1 MTLFI
6 EGHAFGYELSRVA
19 QMFFPGEKV
28 VFQEGAPC
36 GAPALGARLCGGVL
50 TVSYR
55 EASGRLHSAP
65 EETAAPGC
73 TPGEMEHMFGVM
85 LYRLL
90 SRATGSVRRGAC

>member
-6 EGHAFGYELSRVA
+6 EGHTFGYELSRVA

-28 VFQEGAPC
+28 VFQEGAPQ

-50 TVSYR
+50 SVSYR
-55 EASGRLHSAP
+55 DASGSLRSVP

-73 TPGEMEHMFGVM
+73 APGD
-85 LYRLL
+85 RK
-90 SRATGSVRRGAC
+90 SVV

>member
-55 EASGRLHSAP
+55 ELEREIAAGGYERNGLCSDDERSLRGR
-65 EETAAPGC
+65 G
-73 TPGEMEHMFGVM
+73 G
-85 LYRLL
+85 
-90 SRATGSVRRGAC
+90 

>member
-50 TVSYR
+50 TVS
-55 EASGRLHSAP
+55 
-65 EETAAPGC
+65 
-73 TPGEMEHMFGVM
+73 
-85 LYRLL
+85 
-90 SRATGSVRRGAC
+90 